1 MELGEWYNPPFVRV
15 LAVKYCH
22 MRIAHS
28 VSIDVLD
35 EEGRR
40 RRTATMQ
47 NLPGVQIT
55 WREELVRYA
64 VTNAVLHGAAARAA
78 ANALSVG

>member
-1 MELGEWYNPPFVRV
+1 M
-15 LAVKYCH
+15 K
-22 MRIAHS
+22 IAHS

-47 NLPGVQIT
+47 NLLGAAYYL
-55 WREELVRYA
+55 REELVRYA
-64 VTNAVLHGAAARAA
+64 IAHGVLHGAAKAWV
-78 ANALSVG
+78 S